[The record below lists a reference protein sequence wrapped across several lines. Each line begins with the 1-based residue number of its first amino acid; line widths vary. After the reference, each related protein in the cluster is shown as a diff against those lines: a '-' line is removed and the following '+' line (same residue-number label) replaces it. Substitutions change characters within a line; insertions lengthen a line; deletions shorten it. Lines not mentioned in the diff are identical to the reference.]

1 MVFGF
6 LYYAQLINYSLKG
19 ETIIVFYKKIFVC
32 YFTGTRAPI
41 NNYKKCSMGKVKA
54 NAIITRGGEAYNQT
68 EIMAFTNLFMAAQQ
82 LYGRKTNDE
91 FT

>member
-1 MVFGF
+1 MVN
-6 LYYAQLINYSLKG
+6 LI
-19 ETIIVFYKKIFVC
+19 IISDKIIYLFY

-41 NNYKKCSMGKVKA
+41 NNYRKCSMGKVKA
-54 NAIITRGGEAYNQT
+54 NAVITRGGEAYNQT

-82 LYGRKTNDE
+82 LYGRKTIDE